1 MTMATMFSSWHIND
15 QISTSR
21 GSKICLLTNNEKG
34 NKQIDFIP
42 DQPVT
47 APFGYSSFDEFAQRK
62 NFDIRC
68 SPEMEEYFT
77 QLNKWTLNYVANH
90 SERLLKRKASTEQIQ
105 DMYKSPLNVKQGYA
119 ALLKA
124 KVNTTGN
131 NAIRFWDADGELTDE
146 PTDWKT
152 TKIIP
157 QLRIRQLWLMGGNFG
172 WVIEITDCQIFP
184 RVMQCPF
191 PRLLAEKQKS
201 QTENGINNEEESG
214 FTSEPECNNC

>member
-1 MTMATMFSSWHIND
+1 
-15 QISTSR
+15 
-21 GSKICLLTNNEKG
+21 
-34 NKQIDFIP
+34 
-42 DQPVT
+42 
-47 APFGYSSFDEFAQRK
+47 
-62 NFDIRC
+62 
-68 SPEMEEYFT
+68 MEEYFT

-157 QLRIRQLWLMGGNFG
+157 QLCIRNMWLMGGNFG
-172 WVIEITDCQIFP
+172 WVIEVSDCQVFP
-184 RVMQCPF
+184 HIMTCPF
-191 PRLLAEKQKS
+191 ARLTPPQEKES
-201 QTENGINNEEESG
+201 FLENDINNEEEGG
-214 FTSEPECNNC
+214 FTSDAECGAC